1 VGGYYSPVIL
11 KCSSILQL
19 IVDLIQMKARNIYWV
34 AQLSGWGLYGMLLLF
49 SVVARGEVID
59 TDIYIS
65 ISSWVV
71 LGVSITHFQRF
82 IFIRLNW
89 LDKKLAQLAPRLI
102 LTSAICATVLN
113 SSTFLIDYL
122 AKNGNLNWERLTFSA
137 FVVAI
142 IFNSFVILFWNAI
155 YFTFHFFQKSRKQ
168 EVSNLELTA
177 SNRESELKNLRSQL
191 NPHFLFNSLNSIRAL
206 VDIEPAKAK
215 TSITTLS
222 NLLRQSLLFGKQNM
236 VTVEQELD
244 IVRNYLDL
252 EKIRFEE
259 RLHVQWEID
268 DSLLSKEIP
277 PFSIQ
282 MMAENAVKHGISH
295 LKEGGT
301 IIISITRTE
310 DGFALQLTNSGELGT
325 TVDLGVGIQNIKQR
339 LKLQFGSNAAYSLSE
354 ADGQVVAKIEFKDEG
369 I

>member
-1 VGGYYSPVIL
+1 
-11 KCSSILQL
+11 
-19 IVDLIQMKARNIYWV
+19 MKARSIYWI
-34 AQLSGWGLYGMLLLF
+34 AQFSGWMAYASLLF
-49 SVVARGEVID
+49 IAIVNREKEIQLATIVSV
-59 TDIYIS
+59 S
-65 ISSWVV
+65 LWVFF
-71 LGVSITHFQRF
+71 GVGVTHAQRF
-82 IFIRLNW
+82 FFIRMGW
-89 LDKKLAQLAPRLI
+89 LDMRLPNLVPRVI
-102 LTSAICATVLN
+102 VSSTISAIVIYACLFGADYFLGFDNGSEEDFTLSNIILGIISMGVL
-113 SSTFLIDYL
+113 
-122 AKNGNLNWERLTFSA
+122 
-137 FVVAI
+137 V
-142 IFNSFVILFWNAI
+142 LFWNAI

-222 NLLRQSLLFGKQNM
+222 NLLRQSLLLGKQNM

-244 IVRNYLDL
+244 VVRSYLNL

-259 RLHVQWEID
+259 RLNVQWEID
-268 DSLLSKEIP
+268 DSLLTREIP

-282 MMAENAVKHGISH
+282 MMAENAVKHGISN
-295 LKEGGT
+295 LKEGGV
-301 IIISITRTE
+301 IIISIVRTE
-310 DGFALQLTNSGELGT
+310 VGFALQLTNSGELGK

-339 LKLQFGSNAAYSLSE
+339 LKLQFGSNAVYSLQEVDS
-354 ADGQVVAKIEFKDEG
+354 QVVAKIEFKDEG

>member
-1 VGGYYSPVIL
+1 
-11 KCSSILQL
+11 
-19 IVDLIQMKARNIYWV
+19 MKARNIYWI
-34 AQLSGWGLYGMLLLF
+34 AQLSGWSAYGALLLF
-49 SVVARGEVID
+49 SVIGRGDAID
-59 TDIYIS
+59 LEIYVS
-65 ISSWVV
+65 IASWVIIGMAV
-71 LGVSITHFQRF
+71 THVQRF
-82 IFIRLNW
+82 LFLRLGW
-89 LDKKLAQLAPRLI
+89 LDKKLPQLIPRL
-102 LTSAICATVLN
+102 LFSSAICAF
-113 SSTFLIDYL
+113 FLYSALLSVDYIMKDGDL
-122 AKNGNLNWERLTFSA
+122 DWERLTISTFIVSVA
-137 FVVAI
+137 FTAFIV
-142 IFNSFVILFWNAI
+142 LFWNAI

-222 NLLRQSLLFGKQNM
+222 NLLRQSLLVGKQNM
-236 VTVEQELD
+236 VSIEQELD

-259 RLHVQWEID
+259 RLNVQWEID
-268 DSLLSKEIP
+268 DSLLTKEIP

-282 MMAENAVKHGISH
+282 MMAENAVKHGISN
-295 LKEGGT
+295 LKEGG
-301 IIISITRTE
+301 IIVISIIRT
-310 DGFALQLTNSGELGT
+310 DVGFALQLKNTGELGT

-339 LKLQFGSNAAYSLSE
+339 LKLQFGSNASYTLGGE
-354 ADGQVVAKIEFKDEG
+354 DGQVVAKIEFKDEG